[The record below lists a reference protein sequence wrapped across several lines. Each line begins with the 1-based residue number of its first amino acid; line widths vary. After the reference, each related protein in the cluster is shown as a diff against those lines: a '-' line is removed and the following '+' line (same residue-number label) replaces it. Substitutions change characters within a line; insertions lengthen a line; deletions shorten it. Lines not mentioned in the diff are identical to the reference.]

1 MERSRRLDDDVLA
14 EEIELY
20 GDLVVAATAADG
32 ALPQAAIDRV
42 LGLDAVVDDDG
53 DVADGARGG
62 AGEDAGPP
70 DGPQGGGAA
79 GTAGAAAGGA

>member
-20 GDLVVAATAADG
+20 GDLVVAATAANG

-42 LGLDAVVDDDG
+42 LGLDAVVVVD

-62 AGEDAGPP
+62 AGEDADPP